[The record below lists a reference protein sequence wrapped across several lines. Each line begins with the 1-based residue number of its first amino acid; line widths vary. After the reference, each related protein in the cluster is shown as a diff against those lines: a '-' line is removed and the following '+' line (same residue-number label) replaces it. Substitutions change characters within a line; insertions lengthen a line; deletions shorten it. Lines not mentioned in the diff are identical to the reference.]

1 MASFKGIYLGYG
13 RGFWERKIAEN
24 LLSNNNLKL
33 KIPSLMVVIVR
44 ILVTPRG
51 ARAAALLW
59 SIKNDMNDKLTINE
73 LGIYMSFI

>member
-1 MASFKGIYLGYG
+1 MASFKGTCLRYG
-13 RGFWERKIAEN
+13 RGCWERKIAEN
-24 LLSNNNLKL
+24 ILSNNNLKL